1 MKKHILLSES
11 RVYQKNCNFV
21 EKEIIFIVK
30 KFVTKYTQVY
40 IKMIKGKFPNII
52 FESLETPFYYY
63 DMELLNNT
71 LQTITQETKNRPFHV
86 HYALKANA
94 NPRILKEIASRGF
107 GADCVSGN
115 EILKAIECG
124 FPPSKI
130 AFAGVGKS
138 DKEINIGLE
147 NDISCF
153 NVESIPEIEVL
164 NELAA
169 KKGKTAS
176 VALRI
181 NPNVDART
189 HKYITTGLN
198 ENKFGINEQDLPET
212 LKTLSISP
220 NIKLIGIHFHIGSQI
235 TDLTSFED
243 LCVKI
248 KLLRDWFSEQ
258 GVSLQVINAGG
269 GLGINYQHPNHF
281 SMADFESYFRL
292 FEKHLKLEKDQS
304 LHFELG
310 RSVVAPCG
318 TLISRVLYM
327 KEGIQKKFLIIDAG
341 MTDLIRPALY
351 QAFHHIENISSDGE
365 LFKYDVVGPICE
377 SSDTFGENITLNQS
391 KRGDFI
397 AIRSAGA
404 YGETMVSKY
413 NCRDIPKSYFSDL
426 L

>member
-1 MKKHILLSES
+1 MCKLL
-11 RVYQKNCNFV
+11 YKQD
-21 EKEIIFIVK
+21 K
-30 KFVTKYTQVY
+30 KFTFKNPQVD
-40 IKMIKGKFPNII
+40 IKMIKGIFPNNK
-52 FESLETPFYYY
+52 FESLETPFYFY
-63 DMELLNNT
+63 DMELLNKT
-71 LQTITQETKNRPFHV
+71 LQTISKETENRPLHV

-94 NPRILKEIASRGF
+94 NPRILKEIASKGF

-138 DKEINIGLE
+138 DKEINIGLD
-147 NDISCF
+147 NDIFCF

-169 KKGKTAS
+169 KKGKIAS
-176 VALRI
+176 IALRI

-189 HKYITTGLN
+189 HKYITTGLS
-198 ENKFGINEQDLPET
+198 ENKFGINEHDLPET
-212 LKTLSISP
+212 LKTLSSST

-248 KLLRDWFSEQ
+248 KLIREWFTDQ
-258 GVSLQVINAGG
+258 GISLQIINAGG

-281 SMADFESYFRL
+281 PMADFESYFRL
-292 FEKHLKLEKDQS
+292 FDKHLKLEEDQS

-318 TLISRVLYM
+318 TLISRVLYL
-327 KEGIQKKFLIIDAG
+327 KQGIQKNFLILDAG

-351 QAFHHIENISSDGE
+351 QAFHHVENITSDEE
-365 LFKYDVVGPICE
+365 LNTYDVVGPICE
-377 SSDTFGENITLNQS
+377 SSDTFGENITLNKS

-426 L
+426 I